1 MITEQAIVTRCEG
14 RQVEVELVRE
24 TACGGYELNRSCGT
38 GALGRLLGHRRK
50 PLTLESERALRPG
63 DRVTLSLSERALVKA
78 SLLVYGLPLCAML
91 CAGLLAYALAPAAE
105 WIVALASALGFAL
118 GLYAASRWSATLSGD
133 SLTPRIIAVELN
145 PQTLSGS

>member
-24 TACGGYELNRSCGT
+24 TACGGCELNRSCGT

-118 GLYAASRWSATLSGD
+118 GLYAASRWSAALSGD
-133 SLTPRIIAVELN
+133 SLTPQIIAVELN